1 MLKSSGLRM
10 SCLLLAGLATSA
22 AWAQAQAPAKQ
33 PQATQPAPTAPPQQA
48 PGPQAAPAPAA
59 PNTGAVGTPWTQSVS
74 KDGSVVGIQL
84 DEKQIEALRKVSTY
98 FNNLKN
104 LKGAFVQTT
113 SENKRLR
120 GQFFVKQPGR
130 FRFDYSRP
138 SRQIIISDGNQIAI
152 QDTDIDTDD
161 RLTLEQTPMRV
172 LLRKDVD
179 LLRDAKIFDIQESVD
194 IIMIVL
200 QDKASESGGKIRL
213 FMTKA
218 ATDLELK
225 EWITTDAQ
233 GLDTKLEVANL
244 IRTEEIDAKIFK
256 IESVALRKITKPQ

>member
-1 MLKSSGLRM
+1 MRTMIRLTA
-10 SCLLLAGLATSA
+10 SCLLLAGLNSLAF
-22 AWAQAQAPAKQ
+22 AQNQAPAKQ
-33 PQATQPAPTAPPQQA
+33 PPVVA
-48 PGPQAAPAPAA
+48 PQAAPTPAPAA
-59 PNTGAVGTPWTQSVS
+59 PSSANVATPWTQSVS
-74 KDGSVVGIQL
+74 KDGSVVGVQL

-104 LKGAFVQTT
+104 LKGAFIQTT

-120 GQFFVKQPGR
+120 GQFYVKQPGR
-130 FRFDYSRP
+130 FRFDYARP

-152 QDTDIDTDD
+152 QDTDINTDD

-179 LLRDAKIFDIQESVD
+179 LLRDAKIFDIQESID
-194 IIMIVL
+194 IVMIIL
-200 QDKASESGGKIRL
+200 QDKSSESGGKIKL
-213 FMTKA
+213 FMAKVEA
-218 ATDLELK
+218 ELELK

-244 IRTEEIDAKIFK
+244 VKTEEIDAKLFK
-256 IESVALRKITKPQ
+256 IESVALKKLGLPQ